1 MKKKNK
7 IVLVVI
13 FTLIITS
20 IFIIKTLTETSDGK
34 INTYVTVNLELD
46 KILNPKSI
54 NGESIEKI
62 NMYLLF

>member
-13 FTLIITS
+13 FALIITS